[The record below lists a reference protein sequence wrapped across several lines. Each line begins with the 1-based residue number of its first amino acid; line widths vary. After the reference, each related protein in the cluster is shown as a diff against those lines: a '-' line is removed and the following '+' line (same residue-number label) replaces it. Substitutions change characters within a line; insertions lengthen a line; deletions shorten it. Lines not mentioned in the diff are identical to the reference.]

1 MRDLS
6 PCCQW
11 WRIASI
17 YLDHGLLSRNAP
29 QTTKFI
35 EIWIEMGIF
44 WFEKKTRNLLLS
56 VLPMAEYIVIIK
68 SPQSGVT
75 LCFQF
80 VSAAASASAAAAMT
94 FASHFK
100 SQGYGC
106 DIDKQKFACLQDKVR
121 TIQPNHYKT
130 WWLYPLAHAYHL
142 IRFCPSCLHWL
153 LTWVAVELIHA
164 GHAWSPP
171 GIIFK
176 MTRRLVEFWKSLNH
190 NST

>member
-11 WRIASI
+11 WRIASV

-44 WFEKKTRNLLLS
+44 WFEKKTRSLLLS

-100 SQGYGC
+100 SQGHGC
-106 DIDKQKFACLQDKVR
+106 DIDKQKFACLQDKVG

-130 WWLYPLAHAYHL
+130 GWLYIPP
-142 IRFCPSCLHWL
+142 CSCLSPDYILSILSPLIADLSGCGAHPCRSCM
-153 LTWVAVELIHA
+153 VAPRDYFQDDKEA
-164 GHAWSPP
+164 S
-171 GIIFK
+171 GILKII
-176 MTRRLVEFWKSLNH
+176 KS
-190 NST
+190 